1 MECVGLYGTICLA
14 LVIGVLWI
22 SGTKS
27 MSMEE
32 GKRKMMFEV
41 GKEYRTRDGSVA
53 QVSAN
58 CNDMQVSN
66 AITSK
71 KEVK

>member
-1 MECVGLYGTICLA
+1 MCKTVWYHLLSPRDRRA
-14 LVIGVLWI
+14 VDIGNKI
-22 SGTKS
+22 NEQ
-27 MSMEE
+27 MEE